1 MAPKILFLFVYL
13 AVGCNKS
20 YRQYFKLDVRA
31 TTFTSVTQNIAQ
43 FKKNHLTFTQR

>member
-1 MAPKILFLFVYL
+1 MAPKILFLFVHL

-20 YRQYFKLDVRA
+20 YRHFKLDVRA